1 MRWDLIDEDG
11 VWTIP
16 AEVAKNGR
24 THKVPLSKQALAVI
38 EAQARCSEWVF
49 PSNTDHSEPIARFR
63 ISRLTKRLVIG
74 DHFTAHDLRRTC
86 ATNLSQLGVDDATI
100 ARILNHSWADRNITS
115 VYNRWG
121 KLPEMRLALERWGSR
136 LEQIVSGAPAKV
148 VNIR

>member
-1 MRWDLIDEDG
+1 MLLTGQRSGEVRQMRWDLIDEDG

-63 ISRLTKRLVIG
+63 IV
-74 DHFTAHDLRRTC
+74 A
-86 ATNLSQLGVDDATI
+86 
-100 ARILNHSWADRNITS
+100 
-115 VYNRWG
+115 
-121 KLPEMRLALERWGSR
+121 
-136 LEQIVSGAPAKV
+136 
-148 VNIR
+148 